1 MSTIAR
7 FVVSRS
13 ATDDPD
19 GQNFWSNNRY
29 ATLDK
34 ATLFR
39 DAGEAIRC
47 CDEGDV
53 VMRVE
58 VTLTAI
64 DPHAHLTA
72 DQRERLVAMLAG
84 MIATDRAYD
93 KTTEES
99 IAIMR
104 AAGFGDAVITEAHA
118 LWMSSRKAAT

>member
-1 MSTIAR
+1 MSTIAL

-13 ATDDPD
+13 AATDPD

-34 ATLFR
+34 ATMFR
-39 DAGEAIRC
+39 DVKTALQC

-53 VMRVE
+53 VLRVE
-58 VTLTAI
+58 VTLTSV

-72 DQRERLVAMLAG
+72 DQRERLVEMLAG
-84 MIATDRAYD
+84 TITADRACG

-104 AAGFGDAVITEAHA
+104 SAGFGEAVITEARA
-118 LWMSSRKAAT
+118 LWASSRKAAA